1 MLLTDFCGLRMSLC
15 STLTCIST
23 SDPVMNS
30 LSQIGHW
37 KLEHCGPG
45 DIAIAE
51 NPRVGLSNVEFGLV
65 NPKVELSVWLVV
77 VFEFRLALELALAF
91 PNTEGEVKSK

>member
-1 MLLTDFCGLRMSLC
+1 MSLC

-23 SDPVMNS
+23 SEPVENS

-51 NPRVGLSNVEFGLV
+51 KPNVGLSNVKVGLL
-65 NPKVELSVWLVV
+65 NPKVGLSVVVDV
-77 VFEFRLALELALAF
+77 VFEFTLALELALAL
-91 PNTEGEVKSK
+91 PITEGEVKSK

>member
-1 MLLTDFCGLRMSLC
+1 MSLC

-23 SDPVMNS
+23 SDPVENS

-37 KLEHCGPG
+37 KLEHWGPG
-45 DIAIAE
+45 DIAMAE
-51 NPRVGLSNVEFGLV
+51 KPNVGLSNVKVGLV
-65 NPKVELSVWLVV
+65 NPTVVLSVVLEV
-77 VFEFRLALELALAF
+77 VFEFTLALELALAL